1 MVFTQD
7 VFYPFSWCVRAFVP
21 LLPRPF
27 VPLSPCP
34 FVPLLPRPFVPL
46 APPIRSSLAPPIRL
60 EQFRSPSLLAS
71 RSNFIPQITERN
83 GGPTDPQSSP
93 RFDAAG
99 SNPPRR
105 HWIFAPA
112 PSPTP
117 KGSPPSHRCPHC
129 DYRSYCVGNVKRHIK
144 FKHTGERP
152 FPCLVCAKRFTLKE
166 HLQIHNRIH
175 TGEKPFQCPHCG
187 LRFNQKSN
195 LNAHFVRKSDE
206 ASYKCPFCEYCC
218 KRKDNLRTHIRLR
231 HSSGAFKPFKCLVC
245 GTQFKLKQHL
255 SVHMRLHT
263 GEKPFRCPKCSKE
276 FVQKGNLMH
285 HLRKKSGCYANA
297 SPHDQSHLQL

>member
-1 MVFTQD
+1 MDPRLVPWFSPKT
-7 VFYPFSWCVRAFVP
+7 FSIPFRGVCVHSCLSCPAHSCLSCPAHRAASCHQTIIIAP
-21 LLPRPF
+21 PIRASLAPPIRASLAPPIRA
-27 VPLSPCP
+27 S
-34 FVPLLPRPFVPL
+34 L
-46 APPIRSSLAPPIRL
+46 APPIRSSLAPLIRL

-195 LNAHFVRKSDE
+195 LNAHVGNQ
-206 ASYKCPFCEYCC
+206 KCQ
-218 KRKDNLRTHIRLR
+218 KRR
-231 HSSGAFKPFKCLVC
+231 
-245 GTQFKLKQHL
+245 
-255 SVHMRLHT
+255 
-263 GEKPFRCPKCSKE
+263 RCT
-276 FVQKGNLMH
+276 
-285 HLRKKSGCYANA
+285 
-297 SPHDQSHLQL
+297 